1 MIERDPTV
9 AARAR
14 YDLLIVGGGIYGV
27 CLAME
32 SARRGLRP
40 ALVERDDFGG
50 ATSWNSLRIVHGGL
64 RYLQS
69 LDLRRFHESVGERRW
84 LLRHFPDLVH
94 PLACLMPLYGEGLK
108 RTGIFRVAL
117 AVNDFLSR
125 GRNEG
130 LAPGRTIDRGRVLDA
145 GETARRF
152 PGVDR
157 EGLRGGALWHD
168 AAMPDSQRLLIELLR
183 WATHAGA
190 VALNY
195 VEAAEL
201 IVRSGNVTGIAA
213 VDRATGERFE
223 LLASQ
228 VVNCAGPWCREVAER
243 FDRDVPQLFP
253 FSIAFNALLDR
264 EPPAETALA
273 VKPRRPDGRIYFLHP
288 WKDRVLAGTY
298 HAAWTGS
305 RAEGRVDQPM
315 LADFLDDLNDAMPG
329 FELRPEE
336 VLRVHWGFLPAARA
350 GSADLASREAIWDHG
365 ATGGPAGLFSV
376 SGVKYTTARLVAEK
390 TLRRLLAARGLEM
403 PPPAAPRPE
412 PVDWPTREELER
424 PGGSPPEELARRV
437 RDLASSEAVLHLDD
451 LMLRRT
457 DWGCDPRRA
466 AELGATAA
474 GLLGWKGDRTRDEL
488 SRLARQG
495 G

>member
-1 MIERDPTV
+1 
-9 AARAR
+9 
-14 YDLLIVGGGIYGV
+14 
-27 CLAME
+27 
-32 SARRGLRP
+32 
-40 ALVERDDFGG
+40 
-50 ATSWNSLRIVHGGL
+50 
-64 RYLQS
+64 
-69 LDLRRFHESVGERRW
+69 
-84 LLRHFPDLVH
+84 
-94 PLACLMPLYGEGLK
+94 
-108 RTGIFRVAL
+108 
-117 AVNDFLSR
+117 
-125 GRNEG
+125 
-130 LAPGRTIDRGRVLDA
+130 
-145 GETARRF
+145 
-152 PGVDR
+152 
-157 EGLRGGALWHD
+157 
-168 AAMPDSQRLLIELLR
+168 
-183 WATHAGA
+183 
-190 VALNY
+190 
-195 VEAAEL
+195 
-201 IVRSGNVTGIAA
+201 
-213 VDRATGERFE
+213 
-223 LLASQ
+223 
-228 VVNCAGPWCREVAER
+228 
-243 FDRDVPQLFP
+243 
-253 FSIAFNALLDR
+253 
-264 EPPAETALA
+264 
-273 VKPRRPDGRIYFLHP
+273 
-288 WKDRVLAGTY
+288 
-298 HAAWTGS
+298 
-305 RAEGRVDQPM
+305 M